1 MIYGVLIIRNE
12 KILITG
18 GMGFIGAAISNY
30 FVNKGY
36 DITILDNN
44 SRGNISRIKHNRKNI
59 KFIKEML
66 QNTRMYIK
74 LAKAKIVYF
83 I

>member
-1 MIYGVLIIRNE
+1 MK

-18 GMGFIGAAISNY
+18 GTGFIGAAISNY

-44 SRGNISRIKHNRKNI
+44 SRGNISRIKNNEKILSLLR
-59 KFIKEML
+59 EM
-66 QNTRMYIK
+66 
-74 LAKAKIVYF
+74 
-83 I
+83 